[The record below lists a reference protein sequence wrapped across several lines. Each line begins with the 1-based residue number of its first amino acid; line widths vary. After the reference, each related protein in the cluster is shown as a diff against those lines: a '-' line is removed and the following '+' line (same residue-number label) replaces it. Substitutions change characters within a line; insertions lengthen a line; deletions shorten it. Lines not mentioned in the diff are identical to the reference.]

1 MQRGLL
7 RSFASASLPSTIG
20 AFVAQRRWT
29 QAALAREAGVSTEA
43 IRKHL
48 TKMKEDGWPLDEDKE
63 FPHVVWRMPPN
74 WYPGVLALK
83 AEEVPDLLRLLAR
96 SPRSA
101 AGTTATG

>member
-1 MQRGLL
+1 MGQRGAHET
-7 RSFASASLPSTIG
+7 FIAIIG

-63 FPHVVWRMPPN
+63 FPHVVWRMHPN
-74 WYPGVLALK
+74 WYPASS
-83 AEEVPDLLRLLAR
+83 R
-96 SPRSA
+96 
-101 AGTTATG
+101 